1 MINMTNTV
9 ITKEKKDKKSNKMRE
24 IIVDK
29 VILHI
34 CAGEFGPKLD
44 NAKKILGLLTNG
56 RKPADAKAKIKMPKW
71 GLRPG
76 LIIGSKVTL
85 RGKDAETLLQK
96 ALKAKEYKL
105 KKRSFDTSGNFA
117 FGIKEYIDIE
127 GMKYDPHIGVFGFDV
142 MVNLRRKGY
151 SVKNRRLKP
160 TSIGKNCKISKEDAQ
175 EFVVKK
181 YNVALE

>member
-1 MINMTNTV
+1 MAKDLASK
-9 ITKEKKDKKSNKMRE
+9 KENKMRE
-24 IIVDK
+24 IKVDK
-29 VILHI
+29 VVLHI

-56 RKPADAKAKIKMPKW
+56 RKPADAKAKVKLPKW

-85 RGKDAETLLQK
+85 RGKDAEELLK
-96 ALKAKEYKL
+96 KSLKAKGYKMS
-105 KKRSFDTSGNFA
+105 KRSFDDSGNFA

-127 GMKYDPHIGVFGFDV
+127 GMKYDPQTGVFGFDV
-142 MVNLRRKGY
+142 MVNLKRRGY
-151 SVKNRRLKP
+151 SVKHRRLKP
-160 TSIGKNCKISKEDAQ
+160 TTIGRLAKIKKEDAQ

-181 YNVALE
+181 YNVTLE